1 MHRLRSA
8 LGPIAVLVCA
18 AAPSHA
24 HAKETKSA
32 TTPLPTIGL
41 HVAIAVEG
49 DKPVRDPAWIAEQV
63 GEAARLFGAFGV
75 HFVQASDA
83 RLPASAAHLETRDD
97 RDALAPFAVSAEVNV
112 MVVGSLR
119 DVDDPSRL
127 RMGVHWRDR
136 KAPSKHYV
144 IVAADARK
152 ATLAHEL
159 GHFFGNGHSTVVDNL
174 MSYERSGA
182 DVFLDPGQIQRIR
195 SFAKMYLASKEL
207 VAIPAAP

>member
-1 MHRLRSA
+1 MRRLRSA
-8 LGPIAVLVCA
+8 LLPIAILLWA
-18 AAPSHA
+18 ASPARA
-24 HAKETKSA
+24 NAKETERA

-41 HVAIAVEG
+41 HVAIALEG
-49 DKPVRDPAWIAEQV
+49 DKPVRDQAWVTEQI
-63 GEAARLFGAFGV
+63 GEAERLFGAFGV

-97 RDALAPFAVSAEVNV
+97 RDGLAAFAVRAEVNL
-112 MVVGSLR
+112 MIVGSLR
-119 DVDDPSRL
+119 DVDDPSRM

-159 GHFFGNGHSTVVDNL
+159 GHFFGNGHSTVIDNL

-182 DVFLDPGQIQRIR
+182 DVFLDADQIRRIR